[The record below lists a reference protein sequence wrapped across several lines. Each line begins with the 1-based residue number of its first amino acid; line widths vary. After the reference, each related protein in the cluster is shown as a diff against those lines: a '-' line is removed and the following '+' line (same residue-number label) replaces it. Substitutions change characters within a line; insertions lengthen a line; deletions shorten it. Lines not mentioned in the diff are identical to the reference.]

1 MATTAVVVVHGVIPH
16 PPYDMQDQCAAQLVQ
31 RLPTQV
37 GLKWTCDVWQPPVA
51 EKHDPSSQNAWTP
64 LRTITRVYQT
74 SATPANPD
82 EPDEASPKH
91 TADNAAGDFYD
102 VIEAYWSP
110 LDKGKTTPARVISW
124 MLQAIFLP
132 LNTTARYIASTK
144 KKWFDLRYV
153 GYAFSIALVLLVGT
167 ALLAALS
174 LAAMAN
180 EIGAECDAGSACDPV
195 SLGQAFHALLDIS
208 SLGQLLSPVVLLFVG
223 VGLAGAFL
231 CVQALKAALWLW
243 ANWSAFKRDSQ
254 RIKRVETDA
263 AVFIAGAIL
272 LLVAAYFPTST
283 WAHRFIIVYF
293 VLSAGAFVLLRTLL
307 QSFFVNFFGDVE
319 IYTTHDQNSDF
330 YALREAILTTVT
342 ENIGQAMT
350 ARDGGKRRYDR
361 VVVLAH
367 SLGSTIAM
375 DAVIRL
381 YTLKEQTK
389 AVNLTIE
396 DDFASIRAL
405 VTFGTSL
412 EKTRYF
418 FDVNR
423 PSISEAA
430 LQFENDLYGVLFT
443 EDPSVLRHPNMR
455 GRGIF
460 WTNLWYHDDP
470 VANEILSYLSFM
482 RPGEPLAGA
491 SETRDELKRSSGTT
505 PGQTAVGQIICYN
518 QRGWQ
523 KCALTASHIII
534 HGLYLS
540 DDWFWLTPGFNNNDP
555 EWPELDPK
563 RPHLGVL
570 DVVMA
575 KAVASVAPL
584 VVRQRSRL
592 VDSKNVSDLRDRY

>member
-1 MATTAVVVVHGVIPH
+1 MAATAVVVVHGVVPH
-16 PPYDMQDQCAAQLVQ
+16 PPYDMQDQCAAQLVE
-31 RLPTQV
+31 RLPTQE
-37 GLKWTCDVWQPPVA
+37 GLKWTADVWQPPVA
-51 EKHDPSSQNAWTP
+51 GKPDPSSQNAWTP

-74 SATPANPD
+74 PATPANPD
-82 EPDEASPKH
+82 EATPKH

-110 LDKGKTTPARVISW
+110 LDKGKTTAARVISW

-144 KKWFDLRYV
+144 KKWFDLGYV
-153 GYAFSIALVLLVGT
+153 GYAFSAALVLLVG
-167 ALLAALS
+167 AGLLAALS
-174 LAAMAN
+174 LAAMTN
-180 EIGAECDAGSACDPV
+180 EAGIKCQAPSACDPV

-208 SLGQLLSPVVLLFVG
+208 SLGQLLSTVVLLFVA
-223 VGLAGAFL
+223 VGFAGAFL
-231 CVQALKAALWLW
+231 CVQAIKAALWLS
-243 ANWSAFKRDSQ
+243 ANWSAFKGDSQ
-254 RIKRVETDA
+254 RIERVGTDV
-263 AVFIAGAIL
+263 AVFMLGVAL
-272 LLVAAYFPTST
+272 LAFAAYFPTRT
-283 WAHRFIIVYF
+283 WAHKFIIVYF
-293 VLSAGAFVLLRTLL
+293 VLSAGSFALLRTLL

-342 ENIGQAMT
+342 ETIGQAMT

-389 AVNLTIE
+389 AVNPTIE

-443 EDPSVLRHPNMR
+443 EDPSVLRHANLR

-491 SETRDELKRSSGTT
+491 SETRAEVKRSSDPASGKA
-505 PGQTAVGQIICYN
+505 AVGQIICYN

-523 KCALTASHIII
+523 KCALTPSHIII

-555 EWPELDPK
+555 EWPELDPM

-570 DVVMA
+570 DVVTA
-575 KAVASVAPL
+575 KSVASIAPL
-584 VVRQRSRL
+584 AIRERARF
-592 VDSKNVSDLRDRY
+592 VDPKNVGELRDRY